1 VHIPDG
7 YLGPQTYAVID
18 VAILPVWAAAASRVR
33 RTLKSRQVPL
43 MALGAAFSFV
53 LMMFNVPVFGGT
65 TAHAVGAVLIAVL
78 LGPWAACLSVST
90 AIVIQALAFGDGGIT
105 SIGAN
110 CLNMA
115 VVMPFVGF
123 AIYRLVSGPAPSLRR
138 KIAAS
143 GAGAYLGL
151 VAASIAAG
159 IEFGLQPLLA
169 HDAAGHALY
178 APYSLAVAV
187 PSMAVTHLVVGLL
200 EAAVTM
206 GVVAALAKSDP
217 ALVAMRPASRPLTWL
232 WAGLGALILLTP
244 LGLLASGSAWGE
256 WAPAAVKGMVGYVPA
271 GLQRMSGVWTAAM
284 PDYAPAFI
292 KDPVVGY
299 VAAALTGAALIVA
312 IVWLVGIALSRRD
325 DGAPVPTEDEE
336 PS

>member
-1 VHIPDG
+1 MHIPDG

-18 VAILPVWAAAASRVR
+18 VAIVPIWAAAAVKVR
-33 RTLKSRQVPL
+33 RTLKSKQVPL

-90 AIVIQALAFGDGGIT
+90 ALIIQALAFGDGGIT
-105 SIGAN
+105 AIGAN

-123 AIYRLVSGPAPSLRR
+123 AIYRVVSGPSPSLRR
-138 KIAAS
+138 KVVAS

-151 VAASIAAG
+151 VAASIMAG
-159 IEFGLQPLLA
+159 IEFGLQPILA

-217 ALVAMRPASRPLTWL
+217 ALVAMRPTSRPLTWL
-232 WAGLGALILLTP
+232 WGTLGVLILLTP
-244 LGLLASGSAWGE
+244 LGLLASGTAWGE
-256 WAPAAVKGMVGYVPA
+256 WDPAAVKAAVGYMPA
-271 GLQRMSGVWTAAM
+271 GLQRLSGIWTAAM

-292 KDPVVGY
+292 KNPFVGY
-299 VAAALTGAALIVA
+299 MVAGITGVALIAA
-312 IVWLVGIALSRRD
+312 IVWVIGLLLARRD
-325 DGAPVPTEDEE
+325 QDAAPTATD
-336 PS
+336 

>member
-1 VHIPDG
+1 MHIPDG

-105 SIGAN
+105 AIGAN

-138 KIAAS
+138 KVAAS
-143 GAGAYLGL
+143 GVGAYLGL

-206 GVVAALAKSDP
+206 GVVAALARSDP

-244 LGLLASGSAWGE
+244 VGLLASGSAWGE
-256 WAPAAVKGMVGYVPA
+256 WAPAAVKGMVGYMPA
-271 GLQRMSGVWTAAM
+271 GLQRMSGAWTAAM

-299 VAAALTGAALIVA
+299 VAAALTGAALIAA

-325 DGAPVPTEDEE
+325 DGSPVPTEDEE

>member
-105 SIGAN
+105 AIGAN

-143 GAGAYLGL
+143 GLGAYLGL
-151 VAASIAAG
+151 VAASISAG

-206 GVVAALAKSDP
+206 GVVAALARSDP

-244 LGLLASGSAWGE
+244 VGLLASGSAWGE
-256 WAPAAVKGMVGYVPA
+256 WAPAAVKGMVGYMPA
-271 GLQRMSGVWTAAM
+271 GLQRMSGAWTAAM

-299 VAAALTGAALIVA
+299 VAAALTGAALIAA
-312 IVWLVGIALSRRD
+312 IIWLVGIALSRRD
-325 DGAPVPTEDEE
+325 DASPVPTDDEE

>member
-1 VHIPDG
+1 
-7 YLGPQTYAVID
+7 
-18 VAILPVWAAAASRVR
+18 
-33 RTLKSRQVPL
+33 
-43 MALGAAFSFV
+43 
-53 LMMFNVPVFGGT
+53 
-65 TAHAVGAVLIAVL
+65 
-78 LGPWAACLSVST
+78 
-90 AIVIQALAFGDGGIT
+90 
-105 SIGAN
+105 
-110 CLNMA
+110 
-115 VVMPFVGF
+115 MPFVGF
-123 AIYRLVSGPAPSLRR
+123 AVYRLVSGPAPSLKR

-143 GAGAYLGL
+143 GVGAYLGL

-206 GVVAALAKSDP
+206 GVVAALGRSDP

-256 WAPAAVKGMVGYVPA
+256 WAPAAVKGMVGYMPV
-271 GLQRMSGVWTAAM
+271 GLQRLSGVWTAAM

-292 KDPVVGY
+292 KEPVVGY
-299 VAAALTGAALIVA
+299 IAAALAGAALIVA

-325 DGAPVPTEDEE
+325 DGSPAPIEDEE

>member
-1 VHIPDG
+1 MHIPDG

-105 SIGAN
+105 AIGAN

-143 GAGAYLGL
+143 GLGAYLGL
-151 VAASIAAG
+151 VAASISAG

-206 GVVAALAKSDP
+206 GVVAALARSDP

-244 LGLLASGSAWGE
+244 VGLLASGSAWGE
-256 WAPAAVKGMVGYVPA
+256 WAPAAVKGMVGYMPA
-271 GLQRMSGVWTAAM
+271 GLQRMSGAWTAAM

-299 VAAALTGAALIVA
+299 VAAALTGAALIAA

-325 DGAPVPTEDEE
+325 DASPVPTDDEE

>member
-1 VHIPDG
+1 
-7 YLGPQTYAVID
+7 
-18 VAILPVWAAAASRVR
+18 
-33 RTLKSRQVPL
+33 
-43 MALGAAFSFV
+43 
-53 LMMFNVPVFGGT
+53 
-65 TAHAVGAVLIAVL
+65 
-78 LGPWAACLSVST
+78 
-90 AIVIQALAFGDGGIT
+90 
-105 SIGAN
+105 
-110 CLNMA
+110 
-115 VVMPFVGF
+115 
-123 AIYRLVSGPAPSLRR
+123 
-138 KIAAS
+138 
-143 GAGAYLGL
+143 
-151 VAASIAAG
+151 
-159 IEFGLQPLLA
+159 
-169 HDAAGHALY
+169 
-178 APYSLAVAV
+178 
-187 PSMAVTHLVVGLL
+187 MAVTHLVVGLL

-256 WAPAAVKGMVGYVPA
+256 WAPGAVKGMVGYMPA
-271 GLQRMSGVWTAAM
+271 GLQRMGGVWTAAM